1 MGGGMGGMGGMPF
14 GPGLGP
20 QQIAQMMNNPLVQQ
34 SIQQYLQNPQ
44 MLQALLANNP
54 LAQQMFAAHPQIA
67 AVLQNPEIYRQ
78 MADPQVIQAVMQM
91 FAGGQG
97 GFNPAAAFPNAQQ
110 NTAAQGTGSNASAGA
125 NQQPNLFAG
134 LNLEPLFNNLVN
146 PQGAQAT
153 TASTTTTPAATGTST
168 TTPATGTTSTGSTG
182 ATTGTGTTPATTTGT
197 GTAPATGAQ
206 QVPGVVPGVP
216 FFPFGFPMNVQPPVQ
231 QDPEQRFAL
240 QLQQMSEMGLTN
252 RQLNI
257 QCLLMS
263 NGNVDLAIER
273 MFNG

>member
-1 MGGGMGGMGGMPF
+1 
-14 GPGLGP
+14 
-20 QQIAQMMNNPLVQQ
+20 MMNNPLVQQ

-67 AVLQNPEIYRQ
+67 GVLQNPDIYRQ

-91 FAGGQG
+91 FAGGQA
-97 GFNPAAAFPNAQQ
+97 FNPAAAFPNAQQ
-110 NTAAQGTGSNASAGA
+110 NTGAQGTAPNTNAGV

-134 LNLEPLFNNLVN
+134 INLEPLLNNLGT
-146 PQGAQAT
+146 QGAT
-153 TASTTTTPAATGTST
+153 TASTTTPAATGTSAT
-168 TTPATGTTSTGSTG
+168 TTPATETSSTGGTG
-182 ATTGTGTTPATTTGT
+182 ATGTTPATTT
-197 GTAPATGAQ
+197 PATGAQ
-206 QVPGVVPGVP
+206 PVPGVVPGVP

-231 QDPEQRFAL
+231 QDPEQRFAV
-240 QLQQMSEMGLTN
+240 QLQQMSDMGLTN

-273 MFNG
+273 IFNG